1 MSTSKYRVMPLGPP
15 IVSSTVAI
23 LVVPAAMMLSV
34 ASEIDLRVEPS
45 RSHIPWKV
53 SLIPAPSAL
62 MIWLLLAAR
71 DVMVCPNS
79 APTPAIVKMY
89 MGIMAFRCW
98 GLASRSVIVDS
109 ISLVFVYVLSV
120 ID

>member
-1 MSTSKYRVMPLGPP
+1 MPFGPP
-15 IVSSTVAI
+15 VASTI
-23 LVVPAAMMLSV
+23 LEMSVVPVVMMFRV
-34 ASEIDLRVEPS
+34 AFVIVLHVEPS
-45 RSHIPWKV
+45 MSRNSWKV
-53 SLIPAPSAL
+53 FFIPVPSAP

-79 APTPAIVKMY
+79 APIPAIIKMH
-89 MGIMAFRCW
+89 MGIMAFLCW
-98 GLASRSVIVDS
+98 ELASRSVIFDS

>member
-1 MSTSKYRVMPLGPP
+1 MPLGPP
-15 IVSSTVAI
+15 VVSTI
-23 LVVPAAMMLSV
+23 MEMPVVPAVMMFRV
-34 ASEIDLRVEPS
+34 AFVIVLQVEPS
-45 RSHIPWKV
+45 TSRISWKV
-53 SLIPAPSAL
+53 FFIPVPSAP

-79 APTPAIVKMY
+79 APIPAIIKMH

>member
-1 MSTSKYRVMPLGPP
+1 MPLGPP
-15 IVSSTVAI
+15 VVSAI
-23 LVVPAAMMLSV
+23 MEMPVVPVEMMFRV
-34 ASEIDLRVEPS
+34 AFVIVLHVEPS
-45 RSHIPWKV
+45 TSRNSWKV
-53 SLIPAPSAL
+53 FFIPVPSAL

-79 APTPAIVKMY
+79 APIPAIIKMH
-89 MGIMAFRCW
+89 MGIMAFLCW
-98 GLASRSVIVDS
+98 ELASRSVIVDS

>member
-1 MSTSKYRVMPLGPP
+1 MP
-15 IVSSTVAI
+15 
-23 LVVPAAMMLSV
+23 VVPAVMMFRV
-34 ASEIDLRVEPS
+34 AFVIVLQVEASKS
-45 RSHIPWKV
+45 RISWKV
-53 SLIPAPSAL
+53 SFIPVPSAL

-79 APTPAIVKMY
+79 APIPAIIKMY